1 VRKLKVGIIG
11 AGGIAQAGHIPGF
24 QKAPDVEVSAIC
36 DPNIAKADA
45 VAKKFG
51 IRETFGDYRKML
63 QQKDINIISIC
74 SPNYFHKEQ
83 AIAALSSGR
92 DVLCEKPVSVNSAET
107 REILKVVSQ
116 TNRKFMVAFPHR
128 FSTASV
134 FLKKLISEGEFGQ
147 VYYARANYL
156 RRRGIPGL
164 GGWFTARKL
173 SGGGPL
179 IDVGVHILDKTYW
192 LMGAPKPISVT
203 GVTFQKFKKVATDG
217 GWPPLETRDP
227 GEKYDGVFDVEDL
240 AAAFIRFDNGAALS
254 LEASWAGNSET
265 VMTCSLFGEKAG
277 AREDASGLTIFG
289 EKAGVLT
296 DTVASLPEVNV
307 YDEEIKDFLSC
318 VREDRPPITTP
329 AQILAVSQILE
340 GIYRSAAS
348 GKEVY
353 LSEKGKA

>member
-1 VRKLKVGIIG
+1 MAKKIRVGIIG
-11 AGGIAQAGHIPGF
+11 AGGITQVGHIPGF
-24 QKAPDVEVSAIC
+24 QKVPDVEVVAIC
-36 DPNIAKADA
+36 DTNIVKAGA

-51 IRETFGDYRKML
+51 IPQTFTDYRKML
-63 QQKDINIISIC
+63 QQKDINVISIC

-83 AIAALSSGR
+83 AVAALLSGR
-92 DVLCEKPVSVNSAET
+92 DVLCEKPVSMNSAET

-128 FSTASV
+128 FSAVST
-134 FLKKLISEGEFGQ
+134 FLKKLISDGEFGQ
-147 VYYARANYL
+147 VYYARANCL

-164 GGWFTARKL
+164 GGWFTTKKL

-179 IDVGVHILDKTYW
+179 IDLGVHILDKTYW

-217 GWPPLETRDP
+217 GWPSLETRHP
-227 GEKYDGVFDVEDL
+227 GDKYDGAFDVEDL
-240 AAAFIRFDNGAALS
+240 AAAFIRFDNGAALV

-265 VMTCSLFGEKAG
+265 VMTYSLFGEKAG

-296 DTVASLPEVNV
+296 DTVAFLPEVNV
-307 YDEEIKDFLSC
+307 YDEEIKDFVSC
-318 VREDRPPITTP
+318 IREDRPPITTP
-329 AQILAVSQILE
+329 AQIMAVSQILE
-340 GIYRSAAS
+340 GVYKSAAT
-348 GKEVY
+348 GKEVNFKK
-353 LSEKGKA
+353 EH